1 MFSPYFQ
8 ISEQNILSRGI
19 EKNGHEY
26 IVYYNNKSVNV
37 NTDFKSIGK
46 NRYKCCIYYSRKL
59 CDTISDLEKITKE
72 EIERQAYGSWM
83 DGAR

>member
-1 MFSPYFQ
+1 MSLFSPYFQ

-26 IVYYNNKSVNV
+26 IVYYNNK
-37 NTDFKSIGK
+37 
-46 NRYKCCIYYSRKL
+46 RYKCCIYYSRKL